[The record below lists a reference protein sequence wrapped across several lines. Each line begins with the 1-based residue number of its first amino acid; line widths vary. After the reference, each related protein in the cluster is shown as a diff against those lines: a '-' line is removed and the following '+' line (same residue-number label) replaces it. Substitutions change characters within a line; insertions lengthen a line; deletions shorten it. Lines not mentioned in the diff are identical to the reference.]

1 MTLTET
7 ERWLVDYFAEHGNGT
22 AAAPGGRDA
31 VSLLDANY
39 FELEILDSLGLVVMI
54 GDIEATY
61 ELALEPSDLQDPRF
75 CSVRG
80 LAQIV
85 DEARAR

>member
-7 ERWLVDYFAEHGNGT
+7 ERWLVDYFAQHGNG
-22 AAAPGGRDA
+22 AAVAHDA
-31 VSLLDANY
+31 DTLLDANY
-39 FELEILDSLGLVVMI
+39 FELEILDSLGLVIMI
-54 GDIEATY
+54 GDIEAHY
-61 ELALEPSDLQDPRF
+61 ALELQPADLQDPRF

-80 LAQIV
+80 LAGIV

>member
-22 AAAPGGRDA
+22 ASAHDA
-31 VSLLDANY
+31 ETLLDANY

-61 ELALEPSDLQDPRF
+61 ELALEPADLQDPRF

>member
-1 MTLTET
+1 MTLTKT
-7 ERWLVDYFAEHGNGT
+7 ERWLVDYFAEHGNG
-22 AAAPGGRDA
+22 AAAGGWDR
-31 VSLLDANY
+31 VETLLDANY

-61 ELALEPSDLQDPRF
+61 ELALEPADLQDPRF